1 MYTEKNKKIMQIAV
15 STVLFVIAFIIDK
28 RTDLKMW
35 QNLCLYLVPYFA
47 SGFDV
52 LKEAAEKVL
61 KGELFDEDFLM
72 SIATIGALAIGF
84 LPNKEPEFSE
94 AVFVMLFYQVG
105 ELFEI
110 IAEGNSKRAIE
121 ELMDIRPDAAYIEVN
136 DKITEVDPKTININ
150 DEIIITPGKK
160 VPLDGVVVSGKTS
173 LNTVAITGESVPRD
187 VKKGDFILSGCVN
200 LTGTITVR
208 VTKTYGES
216 TASKIIDLVK
226 NASSQKSKSENFIT
240 KFSKIYTPIVCLIAL
255 MLAIVMPLISGS
267 FFENFAEWFSR
278 ALTFL
283 VVSCPCALVISVPL
297 SFFGGI
303 GGASKNG
310 ILIKGSNY
318 IENLTK
324 IKTIVFDKTGTLTE
338 GVFEVVAVH
347 PEIFNENEILHLASH
362 AERYSTHPIALSL
375 KNAYKKENDNCKV
388 TDVEEMA
395 GNGIKAKVNGKDI
408 YVGNDRLMES
418 MNIPYKKCKN
428 VGTIVHV
435 AYPDKYLGHIVI
447 SDRIKEDSEN
457 GIKKI
462 KSLGINTI
470 MLSGDKKEVAKDVA
484 NKLGIESYY
493 GELLPQD
500 KAKKLDQ
507 FIKNK
512 EHNGKVAFVGDGIN
526 DAVSLT
532 KSDVGISM
540 GGIGTDAAIEAS
552 DVVIMNDKIS
562 KIYDAINIS
571 KKTIKI
577 AKENIIFAITIKILV
592 LILASLGIAQM
603 WMAVFAD
610 VGVTIIDTINA
621 TRTLG
626 YKKQNK
632 WVIYMK
638 GNVKWRLMELF

>member
-1 MYTEKNKKIMQIAV
+1 MNTEKNKKKLQIIV
-15 STVLFVIAFIIDK
+15 STILFTVAYVIDK
-28 RTDLKMW
+28 KTNLTMT
-35 QNLCLYLVPYFA
+35 QNLCMYLVPYLA
-47 SGFDV
+47 AGFDI
-52 LKEAAEKVL
+52 LREAAEKIF

-72 SIATIGALAIGF
+72 SIATIGALLIGF
-84 LPNKEPEFSE
+84 LPNKEPEFDE

-121 ELMDIRPDAAYIEVN
+121 NLMDIRPDSAYIEK
-136 DKITEVDPKTININ
+136 DGKIIKVDPKIVKIN
-150 DEIIITPGKK
+150 DEIIIMPGKK
-160 VPLDGVVVSGKTS
+160 VPMDGIIVDGKSS

-187 VKKGDFILSGCVN
+187 VKKGDMIISGCVN
-200 LTGTITVR
+200 LTGTLTVR
-208 VTKTYGES
+208 VTKTFGES

-226 NASSQKSKSENFIT
+226 NASNSKSKSEKFIT
-240 KFSKIYTPIVCLIAL
+240 KFSKIYTPVICLIAVVL
-255 MLAIVMPLISGS
+255 SVIMPLISGN
-267 FFENFAEWFSR
+267 FVANFATWFSR

-324 IKTIVFDKTGTLTE
+324 IKTMVFDKTGTLTE

-362 AERYSTHPIALSL
+362 VERYSTHPIAISL
-375 KNAYKKENDNCKV
+375 KKAYKKENDDCKV
-388 TDVEEMA
+388 TNVEEIA
-395 GNGIKAKVNGKDI
+395 GNGIKANVNGKEI
-408 YVGNDRLMES
+408 YVGNDKLMES
-418 MNIPYKKCKN
+418 MNITYKKCDN

-435 AYPDKYLGHIVI
+435 AYSDKYLGHIVI
-447 SDRIKEDSEN
+447 SD
-457 GIKKI
+457 KI
-462 KSLGINTI
+462 KDDSKDGIEKIQSLGINTV

-484 NKLGIESYY
+484 TKLKIKDYY

-500 KAKKLDQ
+500 KVAKLDQ
-507 FIKNK
+507 FMKNK
-512 EHNGKVAFVGDGIN
+512 IHDGEIAFVGDGIN

-532 KSDVGISM
+532 RADVGIAM
-540 GGIGTDAAIEAS
+540 GGIGTDAAIEAA
-552 DVVIMNDKIS
+552 DVVIMDDKIS
-562 KIYDAINIS
+562 KIFDAIGIA

-577 AKENIIFAITIKILV
+577 AKENIVFAIVVKIIV
-592 LILASLGIAQM
+592 LILAGLGIAPM

-621 TRTLG
+621 TRTLS
-626 YKKQNK
+626 YKKNK
-632 WVIYMK
+632 
-638 GNVKWRLMELF
+638 

>member
-1 MYTEKNKKIMQIAV
+1 MNTEKNKKKLQIIV
-15 STVLFVIAFIIDK
+15 STILFTVAYVIDK
-28 RTDLKMW
+28 KTNLTMT
-35 QNLCLYLVPYFA
+35 QNLCMYLVPYLA
-47 SGFDV
+47 AGFDI
-52 LKEAAEKVL
+52 LREAAEKIF

-72 SIATIGALAIGF
+72 SIATIGALFVGF
-84 LPNKEPEFSE
+84 LPNKEPEFDE

-121 ELMDIRPDAAYIEVN
+121 NLMDIRPDSAYIEK
-136 DKITEVDPKTININ
+136 DGKIIKVDPKIVKIN
-150 DEIIITPGKK
+150 DEIIIMPGKK
-160 VPLDGVVVSGKTS
+160 VPMDGIIVDGKSS

-187 VKKGDFILSGCVN
+187 VKKGDMIISGCVN
-200 LTGTITVR
+200 LTGTLTVR
-208 VTKTYGES
+208 VTKTFGES

-226 NASSQKSKSENFIT
+226 NASNSKSKSEKFIT
-240 KFSKIYTPIVCLIAL
+240 KFSKIYTPVICLIAVVL
-255 MLAIVMPLISGS
+255 SVVMPLISGN
-267 FFENFAEWFSR
+267 FVANFATWFSR

-324 IKTIVFDKTGTLTE
+324 IKTMVFDKTGTLTE
-338 GVFEVVAVH
+338 GIFEVVAVH

-362 AERYSTHPIALSL
+362 VERYSTHPIAISL
-375 KNAYKKENDNCKV
+375 KKAYKKENDDCKV
-388 TDVEEMA
+388 TNVEEIA
-395 GNGIKAKVNGKDI
+395 GNGIKANVNGKEI
-408 YVGNDRLMES
+408 YVGNDKLMES
-418 MNIPYKKCKN
+418 MNINYKKCDN

-435 AYPDKYLGHIVI
+435 AYSDKYLGHIVI
-447 SDRIKEDSEN
+447 SD
-457 GIKKI
+457 KI
-462 KSLGINTI
+462 KDDSKDGIEKIQSLGINTV

-484 NKLGIESYY
+484 TKLKIKDYY

-500 KAKKLDQ
+500 KVAKLDQ
-507 FIKNK
+507 FMKNK
-512 EHNGKVAFVGDGIN
+512 IHDGEIAFVGDGIN

-532 KSDVGISM
+532 RADVGIAM
-540 GGIGTDAAIEAS
+540 GGIGTDAAIEAA
-552 DVVIMNDKIS
+552 DVVIMDDKIS
-562 KIYDAINIS
+562 KIFDAIGIA

-577 AKENIIFAITIKILV
+577 AKENIVFAIVVKIIV
-592 LILASLGIAQM
+592 LILAGLGIAPM

-621 TRTLG
+621 TRTLS
-626 YKKQNK
+626 YKKNK
-632 WVIYMK
+632 
-638 GNVKWRLMELF
+638 

>member
-1 MYTEKNKKIMQIAV
+1 MNLERNKKLIQIFI
-15 STVLFVIAFIIDK
+15 STILFIIAYVIDK
-28 RTDLKMW
+28 NTNFQMW
-35 QNLCLYLVPYFA
+35 QNLCLYLVPYLV

-52 LKEAAEKVL
+52 LKEAAENIF

-84 LPNKEPEFSE
+84 LPNKEPEFNE

-110 IAEGNSKRAIE
+110 IAEGNSKKAIE
-121 ELMDIRPDAAYIEVN
+121 SLMDIRPDIAYVEKDN
-136 DKITEVDPKTININ
+136 KIIKVDPKTIKVN

-160 VPLDGVVVSGKTS
+160 VPMDGIVVSGKSS
-173 LNTVAITGESVPRD
+173 LNTVAITGESIPRD
-187 VKKGDFILSGCVN
+187 VKKGDVIISGCVN
-200 LTGTITVR
+200 LTGTLTVR
-208 VTKTYGES
+208 VTKTFGES

-226 NASSQKSKSENFIT
+226 NASEQKSKSENFIT
-240 KFSKIYTPIVCLIAL
+240 KFSKVYTPIVCLIAIL
-255 MLAIVMPLISGS
+255 LAVIMPILSGN
-267 FFENFAEWFSR
+267 FMENFANWFSR

-303 GGASKNG
+303 GGASKRG

-318 IENLTK
+318 LEKLTK
-324 IKTIVFDKTGTLTE
+324 IKTIMFDKTGTLTE

-362 AERYSTHPIALSL
+362 VERYSTHPIAVSL
-375 KNAYKKENDNCKV
+375 KKAYKKENDNCKV
-388 TDVEEMA
+388 TNVEEIA
-395 GNGIKAKVNGKDI
+395 GNGIKAKVNGKEI
-408 YVGNDRLMES
+408 FVGNDKLMES
-418 MNIPYKKCKN
+418 LNINYKKCNN

-447 SDRIKEDSEN
+447 SDKIKEDSKL
-457 GIKKI
+457 GIEKI
-462 KSLGINTI
+462 KSLGINVI
-470 MLSGDKKEVAKDVA
+470 MLSGDKKEVAKEVA
-484 NKLGIESYY
+484 TNLGIKDYY

-500 KAKKLDQ
+500 KVAKLDQ
-507 FIKNK
+507 YIKNENEK
-512 EHNGKVAFVGDGIN
+512 GTIAFVGDGIN
-526 DAVSLT
+526 DAVSLMRA
-532 KSDVGISM
+532 DIGIAM
-540 GGIGTDAAIEAS
+540 GGIGTDAAIEAA

-562 KIYDAINIS
+562 KIYDAIKIAR
-571 KKTIKI
+571 KTIKI
-577 AKENIIFAITIKILV
+577 AKENIVFAIFIKVVV

-621 TRTLG
+621 TRTL
-626 YKKQNK
+626 KK
-632 WVIYMK
+632 
-638 GNVKWRLMELF
+638 

>member
-1 MYTEKNKKIMQIAV
+1 MNTEKNKKKLQIIV
-15 STVLFVIAFIIDK
+15 STILFTVAYVIDK
-28 RTDLKMW
+28 KTNLTMT
-35 QNLCLYLVPYFA
+35 QNLCMYLVPYLA
-47 SGFDV
+47 AGFDI
-52 LKEAAEKVL
+52 LREAAEKIF

-72 SIATIGALAIGF
+72 SIATIGALFIGF
-84 LPNKEPEFSE
+84 LPNKEPEFDE

-121 ELMDIRPDAAYIEVN
+121 NLMDIRPDSAYIEK
-136 DKITEVDPKTININ
+136 DGKIIKVDPKIVKIN
-150 DEIIITPGKK
+150 DEIIIMPGKK
-160 VPLDGVVVSGKTS
+160 VPMDGIIVDGKSS

-187 VKKGDFILSGCVN
+187 VKKGDMIISGCVN
-200 LTGTITVR
+200 LTGTLTVR
-208 VTKTYGES
+208 VTKTFGES

-226 NASSQKSKSENFIT
+226 NASNSKSKSEKFIT
-240 KFSKIYTPIVCLIAL
+240 KFSKIYTPVICLIAVVL
-255 MLAIVMPLISGS
+255 SVIMPLISGN
-267 FFENFAEWFSR
+267 FVANFATWFSR

-324 IKTIVFDKTGTLTE
+324 IKTMVFDKTGTLTE

-362 AERYSTHPIALSL
+362 VERYSTHPIAISL
-375 KNAYKKENDNCKV
+375 KKAYKKENDDCKV
-388 TDVEEMA
+388 TNVEEIA
-395 GNGIKAKVNGKDI
+395 GNGIKANVNGKEI
-408 YVGNDRLMES
+408 YVGNDKLMES
-418 MNIPYKKCKN
+418 MNITYKKCDN

-435 AYPDKYLGHIVI
+435 AYSDKYLGHIVI
-447 SDRIKEDSEN
+447 SD
-457 GIKKI
+457 KI
-462 KSLGINTI
+462 KDDSKDGIEKIQSLGINTV

-484 NKLGIESYY
+484 TKLKIKDYY

-500 KAKKLDQ
+500 KVAKLDQ
-507 FIKNK
+507 FMKNK
-512 EHNGKVAFVGDGIN
+512 IHDGEIAFVGDGIN

-532 KSDVGISM
+532 RADVGIAM
-540 GGIGTDAAIEAS
+540 GGIGTDAAIEAA
-552 DVVIMNDKIS
+552 DVVIMDDKIS
-562 KIYDAINIS
+562 KIFDAIGIA

-577 AKENIIFAITIKILV
+577 AKENIVFAIVIKIIV
-592 LILASLGIAQM
+592 LILAGLGIAPM

-621 TRTLG
+621 TRTLS
-626 YKKQNK
+626 YKKNK
-632 WVIYMK
+632 
-638 GNVKWRLMELF
+638 

>member
-1 MYTEKNKKIMQIAV
+1 MNTEKNKKKLQIIV
-15 STVLFVIAFIIDK
+15 STILFTVAYVIDK
-28 RTDLKMW
+28 KTNLTMT
-35 QNLCLYLVPYFA
+35 QNLCMYLVPYLA
-47 SGFDV
+47 AGFDI
-52 LKEAAEKVL
+52 LREAAEKIF

-72 SIATIGALAIGF
+72 SIATIGALFIGF
-84 LPNKEPEFSE
+84 LPNKEPEFDE

-121 ELMDIRPDAAYIEVN
+121 NLMDIRPDSAYIEK
-136 DKITEVDPKTININ
+136 DGKIIKVDPKIVKIN
-150 DEIIITPGKK
+150 DEIIIMPGKK
-160 VPLDGVVVSGKTS
+160 VPMDGIIVDGKSS

-187 VKKGDFILSGCVN
+187 VKKGDMIISGCVN
-200 LTGTITVR
+200 LTGTLTVR
-208 VTKTYGES
+208 VTKTFGES

-226 NASSQKSKSENFIT
+226 NASNSKSKSEKFIT
-240 KFSKIYTPIVCLIAL
+240 KFSKIYTPVICLIAVVL
-255 MLAIVMPLISGS
+255 SVIMPLISGN
-267 FFENFAEWFSR
+267 FVANFATWFSR

-324 IKTIVFDKTGTLTE
+324 IKTMVFDKTGTLTE

-362 AERYSTHPIALSL
+362 VERYSTHPIAISL
-375 KNAYKKENDNCKV
+375 KKAYKKENDDCKV
-388 TDVEEMA
+388 TNVEEIA
-395 GNGIKAKVNGKDI
+395 GNGIKANVNGKEI
-408 YVGNDRLMES
+408 YVGNDKLMES
-418 MNIPYKKCKN
+418 MNINYKKCDN

-435 AYPDKYLGHIVI
+435 AYSDKYLGHIVI
-447 SDRIKEDSEN
+447 SD
-457 GIKKI
+457 KI
-462 KSLGINTI
+462 KDDSKDGIEKIQSLGINTV

-484 NKLGIESYY
+484 TKLKIKDYY

-500 KAKKLDQ
+500 KVAKLDQ
-507 FIKNK
+507 FMKNK
-512 EHNGKVAFVGDGIN
+512 IHDGEIAFVGDGIN

-532 KSDVGISM
+532 RADVGIAM
-540 GGIGTDAAIEAS
+540 GGIGTDAAIEAA
-552 DVVIMNDKIS
+552 DVVIMDDKIS
-562 KIYDAINIS
+562 KIFDAIGIA

-577 AKENIIFAITIKILV
+577 AKENIVFAIVVKIIV
-592 LILASLGIAQM
+592 LILAGLGIAPM

-621 TRTLG
+621 TRTLS
-626 YKKQNK
+626 YKKNK
-632 WVIYMK
+632 
-638 GNVKWRLMELF
+638 

>member
-1 MYTEKNKKIMQIAV
+1 MNTEKNKKKLQIIV
-15 STVLFVIAFIIDK
+15 STILFTVAYVIDK
-28 RTDLKMW
+28 KTNLTMT
-35 QNLCLYLVPYFA
+35 QNLCMYLVPYLA
-47 SGFDV
+47 AGFDI
-52 LKEAAEKVL
+52 LREAAEKIF

-72 SIATIGALAIGF
+72 SIATIGALLIGF
-84 LPNKEPEFSE
+84 LPNKEPEFDE

-121 ELMDIRPDAAYIEVN
+121 NLMDIRPDSAYIEK
-136 DKITEVDPKTININ
+136 DGKIIKVDPKIVKIN
-150 DEIIITPGKK
+150 DEIIIMPGKK
-160 VPLDGVVVSGKTS
+160 VPMDGIIVDGKSS

-187 VKKGDFILSGCVN
+187 VKKGDMIISGCVN
-200 LTGTITVR
+200 LTGTLTVR
-208 VTKTYGES
+208 VTKTFGES

-226 NASSQKSKSENFIT
+226 NASNSKSKSEKFIT
-240 KFSKIYTPIVCLIAL
+240 KFSKIYTPVICLIAVAL
-255 MLAIVMPLISGS
+255 SVIMPLISGN
-267 FFENFAEWFSR
+267 FVANFATWFSR

-324 IKTIVFDKTGTLTE
+324 IKTMVFDKTGTLTE

-362 AERYSTHPIALSL
+362 VERYSTHPIAISL
-375 KNAYKKENDNCKV
+375 KKAYKKENDDCKV
-388 TDVEEMA
+388 TNVEEIA
-395 GNGIKAKVNGKDI
+395 GNGIKANVNGKEI
-408 YVGNDRLMES
+408 YVGNDKLMES
-418 MNIPYKKCKN
+418 MNITYKKCDN

-435 AYPDKYLGHIVI
+435 AYSDKYLGHIVI
-447 SDRIKEDSEN
+447 SD
-457 GIKKI
+457 KI
-462 KSLGINTI
+462 KDDSKDGIEKIQSLGINTV

-484 NKLGIESYY
+484 TKLKIKDYY

-500 KAKKLDQ
+500 KVAKLDQ
-507 FIKNK
+507 FMKNK
-512 EHNGKVAFVGDGIN
+512 IHDGEIAFVGDGIN

-532 KSDVGISM
+532 RADVGIAM
-540 GGIGTDAAIEAS
+540 GGIGTDAAIEAA
-552 DVVIMNDKIS
+552 DVVIMDDKIS
-562 KIYDAINIS
+562 KIFDAIGIA

-577 AKENIIFAITIKILV
+577 AKENIVFAIVVKIIV
-592 LILASLGIAQM
+592 LILAGLGIAPM

-621 TRTLG
+621 TRTLS
-626 YKKQNK
+626 YKKNK
-632 WVIYMK
+632 
-638 GNVKWRLMELF
+638 

>member
-1 MYTEKNKKIMQIAV
+1 MNTEKNKKKLQIIV
-15 STVLFVIAFIIDK
+15 STILFTVAYVIDK
-28 RTDLKMW
+28 KTNLSMT
-35 QNLCLYLVPYFA
+35 QNLCMYLVPYLA
-47 SGFDV
+47 AGFDI
-52 LKEAAEKVL
+52 LREAAEKIF

-72 SIATIGALAIGF
+72 SIATIGALLIGF
-84 LPNKEPEFSE
+84 LPNKEPEFDE

-121 ELMDIRPDAAYIEVN
+121 NLMDIRPDSAYIEK
-136 DKITEVDPKTININ
+136 DGKIIKVDPKIVKIN
-150 DEIIITPGKK
+150 DEIIIMPGKK
-160 VPLDGVVVSGKTS
+160 VPMDGIIVDGKSS

-187 VKKGDFILSGCVN
+187 VKKGDMIISGCVN
-200 LTGTITVR
+200 LTGTLTVR
-208 VTKTYGES
+208 VTKTFGES

-226 NASSQKSKSENFIT
+226 NASNSKSKSEKFIT
-240 KFSKIYTPIVCLIAL
+240 KFSKIYTPVICLIAVVL
-255 MLAIVMPLISGS
+255 SVIMPLISGN
-267 FFENFAEWFSR
+267 FVANFATWFSR

-324 IKTIVFDKTGTLTE
+324 IKTMVFDKTGTLTE

-362 AERYSTHPIALSL
+362 VERYSTHPIAISL
-375 KNAYKKENDNCKV
+375 KKAYKKENDDCKV
-388 TDVEEMA
+388 TNVEEIA
-395 GNGIKAKVNGKDI
+395 GNGIKANVNGKEI
-408 YVGNDRLMES
+408 YVGNDKLMES
-418 MNIPYKKCKN
+418 MNITYKKCDN

-435 AYPDKYLGHIVI
+435 AYSDKYLGHIVI
-447 SDRIKEDSEN
+447 SD
-457 GIKKI
+457 KI
-462 KSLGINTI
+462 KDDSKDGIEKIQSLGINTV

-484 NKLGIESYY
+484 TKLKIKDYY

-500 KAKKLDQ
+500 KVAKLDQ
-507 FIKNK
+507 FMKNK
-512 EHNGKVAFVGDGIN
+512 IHDGEIAFVGDGIN

-532 KSDVGISM
+532 RADVGIAM
-540 GGIGTDAAIEAS
+540 GGIGTDAAIEAA
-552 DVVIMNDKIS
+552 DVVIMDDKIS
-562 KIYDAINIS
+562 KIFDAIGIA

-577 AKENIIFAITIKILV
+577 AKENIVFAIVVKIIV
-592 LILASLGIAQM
+592 LILAGLGIAPM

-621 TRTLG
+621 TRTLS
-626 YKKQNK
+626 YKKNK
-632 WVIYMK
+632 
-638 GNVKWRLMELF
+638 

>member
-1 MYTEKNKKIMQIAV
+1 MNTEKNKKKLQIIV
-15 STVLFVIAFIIDK
+15 STILFTVAYVIDK
-28 RTDLKMW
+28 KTNLTMT
-35 QNLCLYLVPYFA
+35 QNLCMYLVPYLA
-47 SGFDV
+47 AGFDI
-52 LKEAAEKVL
+52 LREAAEKIF

-72 SIATIGALAIGF
+72 SIATIGALFIGF
-84 LPNKEPEFSE
+84 LPNKEPEFDE

-121 ELMDIRPDAAYIEVN
+121 NLMDIRPDSAYIEK
-136 DKITEVDPKTININ
+136 DGKIIKVDPKIVKIN
-150 DEIIITPGKK
+150 DEIIIMPGKK
-160 VPLDGVVVSGKTS
+160 VPMDGIIVDGKSS

-187 VKKGDFILSGCVN
+187 VKKGDMIISGCVN
-200 LTGTITVR
+200 LTGTLTVR
-208 VTKTYGES
+208 VTKTFGES

-226 NASSQKSKSENFIT
+226 NASNSKSKSEKFIT
-240 KFSKIYTPIVCLIAL
+240 KFSKIYTPVICLIAVAL
-255 MLAIVMPLISGS
+255 SVIMPLISGN
-267 FFENFAEWFSR
+267 FVANFATWFSR

-324 IKTIVFDKTGTLTE
+324 IKTMVFDKTGTLTE

-362 AERYSTHPIALSL
+362 VERYSTHPIAISL
-375 KNAYKKENDNCKV
+375 KKAYKKENDDCKV
-388 TDVEEMA
+388 TNVEEIA
-395 GNGIKAKVNGKDI
+395 GNGIKANVNGKEI
-408 YVGNDRLMES
+408 YVGNDKLMES
-418 MNIPYKKCKN
+418 MNITYKKCDN

-435 AYPDKYLGHIVI
+435 AYSDKYLGHIVI
-447 SDRIKEDSEN
+447 SD
-457 GIKKI
+457 KI
-462 KSLGINTI
+462 KDDSKDGIEKIQSLGINTV

-484 NKLGIESYY
+484 TKLKIKDYY

-500 KAKKLDQ
+500 KVAKLDQ
-507 FIKNK
+507 FMKNK
-512 EHNGKVAFVGDGIN
+512 IHDGEIAFVGDGIN

-532 KSDVGISM
+532 RADVGIAM
-540 GGIGTDAAIEAS
+540 GGIGTDAAIEAA
-552 DVVIMNDKIS
+552 DVVIMDDKIS
-562 KIYDAINIS
+562 KIFDAIGIA

-577 AKENIIFAITIKILV
+577 AKENIVFAIVVKIIV
-592 LILASLGIAQM
+592 LILAGLGIAPM

-621 TRTLG
+621 TRTLS
-626 YKKQNK
+626 YKKNK
-632 WVIYMK
+632 
-638 GNVKWRLMELF
+638 

>member
-1 MYTEKNKKIMQIAV
+1 MNTEKNKKKLQIIV
-15 STVLFVIAFIIDK
+15 STILFTVAYVIDK
-28 RTDLKMW
+28 KTNLTMT
-35 QNLCLYLVPYFA
+35 QNLCMYLVPYLA
-47 SGFDV
+47 AGFDI
-52 LKEAAEKVL
+52 LREAAEKIF

-72 SIATIGALAIGF
+72 SIATIGALFIGF
-84 LPNKEPEFSE
+84 LPNKEPEFDE

-121 ELMDIRPDAAYIEVN
+121 NLMDIRPDSAYIEK
-136 DKITEVDPKTININ
+136 DGKIIKVDPKIVKIN
-150 DEIIITPGKK
+150 DEIIIMPGKK
-160 VPLDGVVVSGKTS
+160 VPMDGIIVDGKSS

-187 VKKGDFILSGCVN
+187 VKKGDMIISGCVN
-200 LTGTITVR
+200 LTGTLTVR
-208 VTKTYGES
+208 VTKTFGES

-226 NASSQKSKSENFIT
+226 NASNSKSKSEKFIT
-240 KFSKIYTPIVCLIAL
+240 KFSKIYTPVICLIAVVL
-255 MLAIVMPLISGS
+255 SVIMPLISGN
-267 FFENFAEWFSR
+267 FVANFATWFSR

-324 IKTIVFDKTGTLTE
+324 IKTMVFDKTGTLTE

-362 AERYSTHPIALSL
+362 VERYSTHPIAISL
-375 KNAYKKENDNCKV
+375 KKAYKKENDDCKV
-388 TDVEEMA
+388 TNVEEIA
-395 GNGIKAKVNGKDI
+395 GNGIKANVNGKEI
-408 YVGNDRLMES
+408 YVGNDKLMES
-418 MNIPYKKCKN
+418 MNITYKKCDN

-435 AYPDKYLGHIVI
+435 AYSDKYLGHIVI
-447 SDRIKEDSEN
+447 SD
-457 GIKKI
+457 KI
-462 KSLGINTI
+462 KDDSKDGIEKIQSLGINTV

-484 NKLGIESYY
+484 TKLKIKDYY

-500 KAKKLDQ
+500 KVAKLDQ
-507 FIKNK
+507 FMKNK
-512 EHNGKVAFVGDGIN
+512 IHDGEIAFVGDGIN

-532 KSDVGISM
+532 RADVGIAM
-540 GGIGTDAAIEAS
+540 GGIGTDAAIEAA
-552 DVVIMNDKIS
+552 DVVIMDDKIS
-562 KIYDAINIS
+562 KIFDAIGIA

-577 AKENIIFAITIKILV
+577 AKENIVFAIVVKIIV
-592 LILASLGIAQM
+592 LILAGLGIAPM

-621 TRTLG
+621 TRTLR
-626 YKKQNK
+626 YKKNK
-632 WVIYMK
+632 
-638 GNVKWRLMELF
+638 

>member
-1 MYTEKNKKIMQIAV
+1 MNTEKNKKKLQIIV
-15 STVLFVIAFIIDK
+15 STILFTVAYVIDK
-28 RTDLKMW
+28 KTNLTMT
-35 QNLCLYLVPYFA
+35 QNLCMYLVPYLA
-47 SGFDV
+47 AGFDI
-52 LKEAAEKVL
+52 LREAAEKIF

-72 SIATIGALAIGF
+72 SIATIGALFIGF
-84 LPNKEPEFSE
+84 LPNKEPEFDE

-121 ELMDIRPDAAYIEVN
+121 NLMDIRPDSAYIEK
-136 DKITEVDPKTININ
+136 DGKIIKVDPKIVKIN
-150 DEIIITPGKK
+150 DEIIIMPGKK
-160 VPLDGVVVSGKTS
+160 VPMDGIIVDGKSS

-187 VKKGDFILSGCVN
+187 VKKGDMIISGCVN
-200 LTGTITVR
+200 LTGTLTVR
-208 VTKTYGES
+208 VTKTFGES

-226 NASSQKSKSENFIT
+226 NASNSKSKSEKFIT
-240 KFSKIYTPIVCLIAL
+240 KFSKIYTPVICLIAVVL
-255 MLAIVMPLISGS
+255 SVIMPLISGD
-267 FFENFAEWFSR
+267 FVANFATWFSR

-324 IKTIVFDKTGTLTE
+324 IKTMVFDKTGTLTE

-362 AERYSTHPIALSL
+362 VERYSTHPIAISL
-375 KNAYKKENDNCKV
+375 KKAYKKENDDCKV
-388 TDVEEMA
+388 TNVEEIA
-395 GNGIKAKVNGKDI
+395 GNGIKANVNGKEI
-408 YVGNDRLMES
+408 YVGNDKLMES
-418 MNIPYKKCKN
+418 MSITYKKCDT

-435 AYPDKYLGHIVI
+435 AYSDKYLGHIVI
-447 SDRIKEDSEN
+447 SD
-457 GIKKI
+457 KI
-462 KSLGINTI
+462 KDDSKDGIEKIQSLGINTV

-484 NKLGIESYY
+484 TKLKIKDYY

-500 KAKKLDQ
+500 KVAKLDQ
-507 FIKNK
+507 FMKNK
-512 EHNGKVAFVGDGIN
+512 IHDGEIAFVGDGIN

-532 KSDVGISM
+532 RADVGIAM
-540 GGIGTDAAIEAS
+540 GGIGTDAAIEAA
-552 DVVIMNDKIS
+552 DVVIMDDKIS
-562 KIYDAINIS
+562 KIFDAIGIA

-577 AKENIIFAITIKILV
+577 AKENIVFAIVVKIIV
-592 LILASLGIAQM
+592 LILAGLGIAPM

-621 TRTLG
+621 TRTLS
-626 YKKQNK
+626 YKKNK
-632 WVIYMK
+632 
-638 GNVKWRLMELF
+638 

>member
-1 MYTEKNKKIMQIAV
+1 MNTEKNKKKLQIIV
-15 STVLFVIAFIIDK
+15 STILFTVAYVIDK
-28 RTDLKMW
+28 KTNLSMT
-35 QNLCLYLVPYFA
+35 QNLCLYLVPYLA
-47 SGFDV
+47 AGFDI
-52 LKEAAEKVL
+52 LREAAEKIF

-72 SIATIGALAIGF
+72 SIATIGALFIGF
-84 LPNKEPEFSE
+84 LPNKEPEFDE

-121 ELMDIRPDAAYIEVN
+121 NLMDIRPDSAYIEK
-136 DKITEVDPKTININ
+136 DGKIIKVDPKIVKIN
-150 DEIIITPGKK
+150 DEIIIMPGKK
-160 VPLDGVVVSGKTS
+160 VPMDGIIVDGKSS

-187 VKKGDFILSGCVN
+187 VKKGDMIISGCVN
-200 LTGTITVR
+200 LTGTLTVR
-208 VTKTYGES
+208 VTKTFGES

-226 NASSQKSKSENFIT
+226 NASNSKSKSEKFIT
-240 KFSKIYTPIVCLIAL
+240 KFSKIYTPVICLIAVVL
-255 MLAIVMPLISGS
+255 SVIMPLISGN
-267 FFENFAEWFSR
+267 FVANFATWFSR

-324 IKTIVFDKTGTLTE
+324 IKTMVFDKTGTLTE

-362 AERYSTHPIALSL
+362 VERYSTHPIAISL
-375 KNAYKKENDNCKV
+375 KKAYKKENDDCKV
-388 TDVEEMA
+388 TNVEEIA
-395 GNGIKAKVNGKDI
+395 GNGIKANVNGKEI
-408 YVGNDRLMES
+408 YVGNDKLMES
-418 MNIPYKKCKN
+418 MSITYKKCDT

-435 AYPDKYLGHIVI
+435 AYSDKYLGHIVI
-447 SDRIKEDSEN
+447 SD
-457 GIKKI
+457 KI
-462 KSLGINTI
+462 KDDSKAGIEKIQSLGINTV

-484 NKLGIESYY
+484 TKLKIKDYY

-500 KAKKLDQ
+500 KVAKLDQ
-507 FIKNK
+507 FMKNK
-512 EHNGKVAFVGDGIN
+512 IHDGEIAFVGDGIN

-532 KSDVGISM
+532 RADVGIAM
-540 GGIGTDAAIEAS
+540 GGIGTDAAIEAA
-552 DVVIMNDKIS
+552 DVVIMDDKIS
-562 KIYDAINIS
+562 KIFDAIGIA

-577 AKENIIFAITIKILV
+577 AKENIVFAIVVKIIV
-592 LILASLGIAQM
+592 LILAGLGIAPM

-621 TRTLG
+621 TRTLS
-626 YKKQNK
+626 YKKNK
-632 WVIYMK
+632 
-638 GNVKWRLMELF
+638 